1 MRSTLA
7 WGPLPSLVARLYG
20 WQARKRAPFA
30 AGFHTYALEWTPDF
44 VRAYVDSRLHAML
57 DLRVGDKG
65 GFWAAGKFPAT
76 AVNGSA
82 EVVVQDPYQGS
93 ASAPFDQSACHAFRV
108 LDNMKYSGGRS
119 LMPRARLLSHPRP
132 RRRRHERVVP
142 GQRRREDV
150 VRRLC

>member
-57 DLRVGDKG
+57 DLRVGAKG

-108 LDNMKYSGGRS
+108 LDNMKY
-119 LMPRARLLSHPRP
+119 
-132 RRRRHERVVP
+132 
-142 GQRRREDV
+142 
-150 VRRLC
+150 